1 MVTDASHGSQL
12 DAGRGAA
19 PAASGKLARSPFR
32 GEADPMMLCSYRK
45 AAVAIA
51 ALVGFVAAVERAG
64 AQSPAPPVI
73 PIVIDGK
80 APAHPFPHFWE
91 QMFGSGRAVLSL
103 RASYRDDMRE
113 VKGVTDFRFVRFH
126 GILDRGVGLYTVDGQ
141 GRPDF
146 NFTYIDQIYDGLL
159 RQGVRPFVELSFMP
173 PDMASRQQTM
183 GFWYNPIVAP
193 PKDWALWSDLI
204 RRLARHLVAR
214 YGIDEV
220 SQWYFEVWNE
230 PNGTFWGGDP
240 RESTYLHL
248 YDLTARALKSV
259 SPRLRVGGPATAQA
273 AWVPDFIRYC
283 HTHHV
288 PVDFV
293 STHVYGDD
301 TAENV
306 LGDRENITR
315 RDMVIR
321 AVRKIHDEV
330 AASPLP
336 SLPIIF
342 SEFNATYTGTEVD
355 VTDSPYIGPWL
366 ANTIR
371 ACDGLVDSMS
381 YWTFSDVF
389 EEGGVA
395 KSPFHG
401 GFGLIAAGG
410 IPKASFNDFRLLH
423 QLGDQRLAASSDSVL
438 VTRRADGTLAIA
450 VWNYAAPGTGGA
462 TKTYRL
468 ALRNL
473 PRAQRAYIWLVDR
486 DHGSALTA
494 WKAMG
499 EPRFPTFAQ
508 RRILLEAAQLPGP
521 RIETLVSSDPRLTL
535 ELRPHALALI
545 ELAD

>member
-1 MVTDASHGSQL
+1 MTIRPLSGGLAL
-12 DAGRGAA
+12 AA
-19 PAASGKLARSPFR
+19 ILFLIPPPAAAASQPSASP
-32 GEADPMMLCSYRK
+32 PL
-45 AAVAIA
+45 
-51 ALVGFVAAVERAG
+51 
-64 AQSPAPPVI
+64 
-73 PIVIDGK
+73 PIVIDGN

-91 QMFGSGRAVLSL
+91 QMFGSGRATLSL
-103 RASYRDDMRE
+103 RAGYRHDMHE
-113 VKGVTDFRFVRFH
+113 VKAATGFGYVRFH
-126 GILDRGVGLYTVDGQ
+126 GILDRDVGVYTVDAQ
-141 GRPDF
+141 GRPDY
-146 NFTYIDQIYDGLL
+146 NFTYVDQIYDGLL
-159 RQGVRPFVELSFMP
+159 QQGVRPFVELSFMP

-183 GFWYNPIVAP
+183 GFWYDPIVAP
-193 PKDWALWSDLI
+193 PKDWVQWSDLI

-230 PNGTFWGGDP
+230 PNGTFWGGNP
-240 RESTYLHL
+240 HEPTYFQL

-273 AWVPDFIRYC
+273 AWVPAFIRYC
-283 HTHHV
+283 ATHHA

-306 LGDRENITR
+306 FGTHEKLTR

-321 AVRKIHDEV
+321 AVQKVHREV
-330 AASPLP
+330 KASSMPA
-336 SLPIIF
+336 LPIIF

-395 KSPFHG
+395 RSPFHG
-401 GFGLIAAGG
+401 GFGLIAAGD

-423 QLGDQRLAASSDSVL
+423 QLGDQRLAASSDSAL
-438 VTRRADGTLAIA
+438 VTRRPDGTLAIA
-450 VWNYAAPGTGGA
+450 VWNYAPPGPGGE
-462 TKTYRL
+462 TKTYQL
-468 ALRNL
+468 TFRNV
-473 PRAQRAYIWLVDR
+473 PDAHRAYVWLVDR
-486 DHGSALTA
+486 NHGSALTA

-499 EPRFPTFAQ
+499 EPRYPTFEQ
-508 RRILLEAAQLPGP
+508 HRILLQAAELPGP
-521 RIETLVSSDPRLTL
+521 SIMTLTPSDPRLTL
-535 ELRPHALALI
+535 QLGPHALALV
-545 ELAD
+545 EVEH

>member
-1 MVTDASHGSQL
+1 MRWTRKVMALSAVLVFLAPQ
-12 DAGRGAA
+12 AKGAA
-19 PAASGKLARSPFR
+19 
-32 GEADPMMLCSYRK
+32 
-45 AAVAIA
+45 
-51 ALVGFVAAVERAG
+51 
-64 AQSPAPPVI
+64 AQSPASPPTQ
-73 PIVIDGK
+73 IVVDGN

-91 QMFGSGRAVLSL
+91 RMFGSGRASLSL
-103 RASYRDDMRE
+103 RAGYRRDMRE
-113 VKGVTDFRFVRFH
+113 VRKATGFGFVRFH
-126 GILDRGVGLYTVDGQ
+126 GILDRDVGVYTVDSR
-141 GRPDF
+141 GRPDY
-146 NFTYIDQIYDGLL
+146 NFTYVDQIYDGLL

-173 PDMASRQQTM
+173 PEMASRRQGM
-183 GFWYNPIVAP
+183 GFWYDPIVAP
-193 PKDWALWSDLI
+193 PKDWTQWSELI
-204 RRLARHLVAR
+204 RHFAQHLVAR
-214 YGIDEV
+214 YGMDEV

-240 RESTYLHL
+240 REATYLRL

-283 HTHHV
+283 ATHDV

-293 STHVYGDD
+293 TTHVYGDD
-301 TAENV
+301 SAENV
-306 LGDRENITR
+306 FGTHGKISR

-321 AVRKIHDEV
+321 AVQKVHREV
-330 AASPLP
+330 KASPMP
-336 SLPIIF
+336 GLPIIF
-342 SEFNATYTGTEVD
+342 SEFNATYTGTEGD

-410 IPKASFNDFRLLH
+410 IPKASFNDFKLLH
-423 QLGDQRLAASSDSVL
+423 LLGNERLADSSASAL
-438 VTRRADGTLAIA
+438 VTRRPDGTLAIA
-450 VWNYAAPGTGGA
+450 VWNYAPPGPGGA
-462 TKTYRL
+462 T
-468 ALRNL
+468 
-473 PRAQRAYIWLVDR
+473 RAYELAFRNVSGAHRAYVWLVDR

-499 EPRFPTFAQ
+499 EPRFPTFEQ
-508 RRILLEAAQLPGP
+508 HRTLLQAAQLEAP
-521 RIETLVSSDPRLTL
+521 RIATLAPANPRLTL
-535 ELRPHALALI
+535 RLRPHALALV
-545 ELAD
+545 ELEH

>member
-1 MVTDASHGSQL
+1 SLGGMSVAYAQDMRHIAQPSLPHSCVVL
-12 DAGRGAA
+12 H
-19 PAASGKLARSPFR
+19 ARLS
-32 GEADPMMLCSYRK
+32 
-45 AAVAIA
+45 
-51 ALVGFVAAVERAG
+51 
-64 AQSPAPPVI
+64 APPSPVRV
-73 PIVIDGK
+73 VIDGN
-80 APAHPFPHFWE
+80 APAHAFPHFWE
-91 QMFGSGRAVLSL
+91 QMFGSGRASLSL
-103 RASYRDDMRE
+103 RASYRHDMRA
-113 VKGVTDFRFVRFH
+113 VGRMTDFRFVRFH
-126 GILDRGVGLYTVDGQ
+126 GVLDRDVGVYTVDGQ
-141 GRPDF
+141 GRPDY
-146 NFTYIDQIYDGLL
+146 NFTYVDQIYDGLL
-159 RQGVRPFVELSFMP
+159 ELGVRPFVELSFMP
-173 PDMASRQQTM
+173 PDMASRQQSM
-183 GFWYNPIVAP
+183 GFWYDPIVAP

-204 RRLARHLVAR
+204 RRFARHLVAR

-240 RESTYLHL
+240 REATYFQL

-259 SPRLRVGGPATAQA
+259 STRLRVGGPATAQA
-273 AWVPDFIRYC
+273 AWVPAFIQYC
-283 HTHHV
+283 ATHDV
-288 PVDFV
+288 PVDFL

-306 LGDRENITR
+306 FGVRAKITR

-321 AVRKIHDEV
+321 AVQKVHAEV
-330 AASPLP
+330 KASPMP
-336 SLPIIF
+336 ALPIIF
-342 SEFNATYTGTEVD
+342 SEFNATYTGNEVD

-410 IPKASFNDFRLLH
+410 VPKASLNDFRLLH
-423 QLGDQRLAASSDSVL
+423 MLGDERLAESSDSAL

-450 VWNYAAPGTGGA
+450 VWNYAPPGPGGA
-462 TKTYRL
+462 WRTYQL
-468 ALRNL
+468 EFHNVSGVH
-473 PRAQRAYIWLVDR
+473 RAYVWLVDR

-499 EPRFPTFAQ
+499 EPRFPSFEQ
-508 RRILLEAAQLPGP
+508 HRILLQAAELPGP
-521 RIETLVSSDPRLTL
+521 RIETLAPGSPGLTL
-535 ELRPHALALI
+535 RLRPHALALV
-545 ELAD
+545 EPAN

>member
-1 MVTDASHGSQL
+1 MMIRRL
-12 DAGRGAA
+12 YGA
-19 PAASGKLARSPFR
+19 LAIS
-32 GEADPMMLCSYRK
+32 ATL
-45 AAVAIA
+45 
-51 ALVGFVAAVERAG
+51 ALII
-64 AQSPAPPVI
+64 SPAVRADTRHPSSSAVPV
-73 PIVIDGK
+73 VIDGN

-91 QMFGSGRAVLSL
+91 QMFGSGRASLSL
-103 RASYRDDMRE
+103 RASYRHDMHE
-113 VKGVTDFRFVRFH
+113 VKRVTDFRYVRFH
-126 GILDRGVGLYTVDGQ
+126 GILDRDVGVYTVDAQ
-141 GRPDF
+141 GRPDY
-146 NFTYIDQIYDGLL
+146 NFTYVDQIYDGLL
-159 RQGVRPFVELSFMP
+159 QQGVRPFVELSFMP
-173 PDMASRQQTM
+173 PDMASRQQSM

-193 PKDWALWSDLI
+193 PKEWALWSDLI
-204 RRLARHLVAR
+204 RRFAQHLVAR

-230 PNGTFWGGDP
+230 PNGGFWGGDP
-240 RESTYLHL
+240 REATYFQL

-273 AWVPDFIRYC
+273 AWVPAFIRYC
-283 HTHHV
+283 ATHHV

-306 LGDRENITR
+306 FGTQEKITR

-321 AVRKIHDEV
+321 AVRKVHQEV
-330 AASPLP
+330 KASPMP
-336 SLPIIF
+336 VLPIIF

-401 GFGLIAAGG
+401 GFGLIAAGD
-410 IPKASFNDFRLLH
+410 IPKASFNDFKLLH
-423 QLGDQRLAASSDSVL
+423 MLGDERLAASSDAAL

-450 VWNYAAPGTGGA
+450 VWNYAPPGPGGE
-462 TKTYRL
+462 TRTYQL
-468 ALRNL
+468 AFHNL
-473 PRAQRAYIWLVDR
+473 PGAHRAYVWLVDG

-499 EPRFPTFAQ
+499 EPRFPSFEQ
-508 RRILLEAAQLPGP
+508 RRELLRAAELPAP
-521 RIETLVSSDPRLTL
+521 RIETLASANPRLTL
-535 ELRPHALALI
+535 QLRPHALALV
-545 ELAD
+545 ELAH

>member
-1 MVTDASHGSQL
+1 MTM
-12 DAGRGAA
+12 RWI
-19 PAASGKLARSPFR
+19 
-32 GEADPMMLCSYRK
+32 RK
-45 AAVAIA
+45 AVALSAVLVFLVPQAKRA
-51 ALVGFVAAVERAG
+51 A
-64 AQSPAPPVI
+64 AQSPAPP
-73 PIVIDGK
+73 PMQIVVDGS

-91 QMFGSGRAVLSL
+91 RMFGSGRAILSL
-103 RASYRDDMRE
+103 RAGYRRDLRE
-113 VKGVTDFRFVRFH
+113 VRKATGFRLVRFH
-126 GILDRGVGLYTVDGQ
+126 GILDRDVGVYTADPA
-141 GRPDF
+141 GRPDY
-146 NFTYIDQIYDGLL
+146 NFTYVDQIYDGLL

-173 PDMASRQQTM
+173 PEMASRRQGM
-183 GFWYNPIVAP
+183 GFWYDPIVAP
-193 PKDWALWSDLI
+193 PKDWTQWSELM
-204 RRLARHLVAR
+204 RRFAQHLVAR
-214 YGIDEV
+214 YGMDEV

-240 RESTYLHL
+240 REATYFQL

-283 HTHHV
+283 ATHDV

-293 STHVYGDD
+293 TTHVYGDD
-301 TAENV
+301 SAENV
-306 LGDRENITR
+306 FGTHEKISR

-321 AVRKIHDEV
+321 AVQKVHREV
-330 AASPLP
+330 KASPMP
-336 SLPIIF
+336 GLPIIF
-342 SEFNATYTGTEVD
+342 SEFNATYTGTEGD

-410 IPKASFNDFRLLH
+410 LPKASFNDFKLLH
-423 QLGDQRLAASSDSVL
+423 LLGNERLADSSDSAL
-438 VTRRADGTLAIA
+438 VTRRPDGTLAIA
-450 VWNYAAPGTGGA
+450 VWNYAPPGHGGA
-462 TKTYRL
+462 
-468 ALRNL
+468 A
-473 PRAQRAYIWLVDR
+473 RAYELAFRNVSGAHRAYVWLVDR

-499 EPRFPTFAQ
+499 EPRFPTFEQ
-508 RRILLEAAQLPGP
+508 HRILLQAAQLEAP
-521 RIETLVSSDPRLTL
+521 RIETLVPGNPRLTL
-535 ELRPHALALI
+535 RLRPHALALV
-545 ELAD
+545 ELGH

>member
-1 MVTDASHGSQL
+1 MTLRAYCKVLTLS
-12 DAGRGAA
+12 
-19 PAASGKLARSPFR
+19 
-32 GEADPMMLCSYRK
+32 
-45 AAVAIA
+45 AV
-51 ALVGFVAAVERAG
+51 LVFLVAAEVRAA
-64 AQSPAPPVI
+64 AQSAAQPPI
-73 PIVIDGK
+73 QIVVDGN

-91 QMFGSGRAVLSL
+91 QMFGSGRASLSL
-103 RASYRDDMRE
+103 RASYRSDMRK
-113 VKGVTDFRFVRFH
+113 VKGATDFRFVRFH
-126 GILDRGVGLYTVDGQ
+126 GILDRDVGVYTVDAQ
-141 GRPDF
+141 GRPDY

-159 RQGVRPFVELSFMP
+159 QQGVRPFVELSFMP
-173 PDMASRQQTM
+173 PDMASRQQSM

-193 PKDWALWSDLI
+193 PKDWKQWSDLI
-204 RRLARHLVAR
+204 RRFAQHLVAR

-240 RESTYLHL
+240 REATYFHL

-259 SPRLRVGGPATAQA
+259 SPRLLVGGPATAQA
-273 AWVPDFIRYC
+273 AWVSAFIQHC
-283 HTHHV
+283 ATHHV
-288 PVDFV
+288 PADFV

-306 LGDRENITR
+306 FGTQARISR
-315 RDMVIR
+315 PDMVIR
-321 AVRKIHDEV
+321 AVEKVNQEV
-330 AASPLP
+330 KASPMP
-336 SLPIIF
+336 ALPIIF

-366 ANTIR
+366 AKIIR

-395 KSPFHG
+395 RSPFHG

-423 QLGDQRLAASSDSVL
+423 QLGDNRLAVSSDSAL

-450 VWNYAAPGTGGA
+450 IWNYAPPGPGGA
-462 TKTYRL
+462 TRAYQLTF
-468 ALRNL
+468 RNV
-473 PRAQRAYIWLVDR
+473 PNAHRAYIWLVDR

-494 WKAMG
+494 WEAMG
-499 EPRFPTFAQ
+499 EPRFPTFEQ
-508 RRILLEAAQLPGP
+508 HRILLQAAELPGP
-521 RIETLVSSDPRLTL
+521 RIETLASGNSQLTL
-535 ELRPHALALI
+535 QLRPHALALV
-545 ELAD
+545 ELAH

>member
-1 MVTDASHGSQL
+1 MTMRALRRLLPS
-12 DAGRGAA
+12 AA
-19 PAASGKLARSPFR
+19 LLMFLLPPVGWAAARSSQRAPVR
-32 GEADPMMLCSYRK
+32 IVVDGN
-45 AAVAIA
+45 AA
-51 ALVGFVAAVERAG
+51 
-64 AQSPAPPVI
+64 
-73 PIVIDGK
+73 
-80 APAHPFPHFWE
+80 AHAFPHFWE
-91 QMFGSGRAVLSL
+91 RMFGSGRASLSL
-103 RASYRDDMRE
+103 RASYRDDMRR
-113 VKGVTDFRFVRFH
+113 VKGVTGFGYVRFH
-126 GILDRGVGLYTVDGQ
+126 GVLDRDVGVYTVDAQ
-141 GRPDF
+141 GRPDY
-146 NFTYIDQIYDGLL
+146 NFTYVDQIYDGLL
-159 RQGVRPFVELSFMP
+159 RLGVRPFVELSFMP
-173 PDMASRQQTM
+173 PDMAARQQEM
-183 GFWYNPIVAP
+183 GFWYDPIVAP
-193 PKDWALWSDLI
+193 PKDWALWTDLI

-240 RESTYLHL
+240 RQATYFQL

-273 AWVPDFIRYC
+273 AWVTDFIRYC
-283 HTHHV
+283 ATHHV

-301 TAENV
+301 SAENV
-306 LGDRENITR
+306 FGTHEKITR

-321 AVRKIHDEV
+321 AVRKVHGEV
-330 AASPLP
+330 AASPMP
-336 SLPIIF
+336 ALPIIF

-355 VTDSPYIGPWL
+355 VTDSPFIGPWL

-371 ACDGLVDSMS
+371 ACDGLLDSMS

-401 GFGLIAAGG
+401 GFGLIAAGD

-423 QLGDQRLAASSDSVL
+423 QLGDQRLQASSDSVL

-450 VWNYAAPGTGGA
+450 VWNYAPPGPGGA
-462 TKTYRL
+462 ARTYQL
-468 ALRNL
+468 QFRNV
-473 PRAQRAYIWLVDR
+473 PAARRAYIWRVDR

-499 EPRFPTFAQ
+499 EPRFPTFEQ
-508 RRILLEAAQLPGP
+508 HRILLQAAELPAP
-521 RIETLVSSDPRLTL
+521 DVENLASADPRLTL
-535 ELRPHALALI
+535 QLRAHALALI
-545 ELAD
+545 ELAP